1 MRLRL
6 RLAHA
11 LAISATLGALVA
23 VAPYPER
30 GLQLVASDHPLVSQA
45 GAQVLARGGTYEHLE
60 GKGYFQRHVVVE
72 FPTFEQ
78 AVACHASPEY
88 QEARKFRLNG
98 VGDNELVIVEG
109 GDATPK

>member
-1 MRLRL
+1 MPAYW
-6 RLAHA
+6 LARSVVNDPVEYKKYTD
-11 LAISATLGALVA
+11 LVPAILDKFG
-23 VAPYPER
+23 
-30 GLQLVASDHPLVSQA
+30 GK
-45 GAQVLARGGTYEHLE
+45 VLARGGTYEHLE

-109 GDATPK
+109 GDATPQ

>member
-1 MRLRL
+1 MSYYFVAQIEIYDKDEYKKYTDLVPDI
-6 RLAHA
+6 LAKF
-11 LAISATLGALVA
+11 G
-23 VAPYPER
+23 
-30 GLQLVASDHPLVSQA
+30 GK
-45 GAQVLARGGTYEHLE
+45 VLARGGKFEHLE

-109 GDATPK
+109 GDATPT